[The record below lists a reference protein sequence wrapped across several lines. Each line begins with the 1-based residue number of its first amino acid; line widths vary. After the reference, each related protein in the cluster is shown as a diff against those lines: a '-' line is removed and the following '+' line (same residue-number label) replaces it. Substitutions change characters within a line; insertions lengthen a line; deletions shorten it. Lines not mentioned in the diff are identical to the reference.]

1 MTFCKKRKIAD
12 REAQS
17 KRQRG
22 GRAVEDMTKR
32 AWEEALEHYGD
43 HVYRLALT
51 RTGHVQDAE
60 DVTQNVFLQYAN
72 VLEKGQ
78 RFESEAHRKAW
89 LLRVTINQSKNLF
102 ASAWFRHRAPLTE
115 EISFTQEAY
124 SEIYFAVQSLPE
136 KYRTVIHLYYYE
148 GYSVREISELL
159 KKKENT
165 VKSLLKRG
173 REQLRKEIR

>member
-1 MTFCKKRKIAD
+1 MEENIKKL
-12 REAQS
+12 
-17 KRQRG
+17 
-22 GRAVEDMTKR
+22 
-32 AWEEALEHYGD
+32 WEEALEQYGD
-43 HVYRLALT
+43 RVYRLALT

-60 DVTQNVFLQYAN
+60 DVTQTVFLQYAKA
-72 VLEKGQ
+72 LEKGQ
-78 RFESEAHRKAW
+78 TFECEEHRKAW

-102 ASAWFRHRAPLTE
+102 ASAWFRHRVPLTE
-115 EISFTQEAY
+115 EISFTQEEY

-159 KKKENT
+159 KRKENT